1 MYSVLYVMVILY
13 YVQCTV
19 CDGYIILCTVYCMC
33 WLYDIMYSVLYV
45 MVILN
50 YVQCTVCDCYII
62 LCTVYCM

>member
-19 CDGYIILCTVYCMC
+19 CDGYIMC
-33 WLYDIMYSVLYV
+33 SVLYV
-45 MVILN
+45 MVILY
-50 YVQCTVCDCYII
+50 YVQCYII

>member
-19 CDGYIILCTVYCMC
+19 CDGYIILCT
-33 WLYDIMYSVLYV
+33 LFSVLYV
-45 MVILN
+45 MVILY
-50 YVQCTVCDCYII
+50 YVQCTVCDGYIM